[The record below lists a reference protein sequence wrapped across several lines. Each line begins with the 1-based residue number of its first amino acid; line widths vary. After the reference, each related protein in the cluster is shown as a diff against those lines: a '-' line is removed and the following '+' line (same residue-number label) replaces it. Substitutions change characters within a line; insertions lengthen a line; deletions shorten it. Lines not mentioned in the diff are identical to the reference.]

1 MTMSPGS
8 RSKNISASPQTWSSY
23 MKRNHYVLSL
33 FLAVTFLMAHT
44 ATFATDIAPEG
55 ENLFQVLPSGFQI
68 GNQQSGDHIDLT
80 EMVPNGESVDAW
92 TQLITIQVFR
102 GIENP
107 DFFDVYRKGV
117 EQTFKKSCD
126 STEFLPFHDL
136 DGKENGYP
144 VHLWM
149 QFCRYKNPDKAP
161 EVTLFKYIQGHDAA
175 YIVQWASHSEPTKEE
190 FKQRMRYLSKVLA
203 CDTRRKENPCSMPS
217 LK

>member
-1 MTMSPGS
+1 MEHC
-8 RSKNISASPQTWSSY
+8 
-23 MKRNHYVLSL
+23 MKRTYYVLSL
-33 FLAVTFLMAHT
+33 FLA
-44 ATFATDIAPEG
+44 ATFALAYTAAFAADGALED
-55 ENLFQVLPSGFQI
+55 ENLLQVLPSGFHI
-68 GNQQSGDHIDLT
+68 GNQQSDNHIDLT
-80 EMVPNGESVDAW
+80 EMVPDGESVDDW
-92 TQLITIQVFR
+92 TQLITTQVFR
-102 GIENP
+102 GIGNP

-126 STEFLPFHDL
+126 STEFLPFRDL

-161 EVTLFKYIQGHDAA
+161 EVTPFKYIQGRDAA
-175 YIVQWASHSEPTKEE
+175 YVVQWASHSEPTKEE

-203 CDTRRKENPCSMPS
+203 CDTRRKESPCSMPS